1 VNTKLWRS
9 AAAGAAALLLAGL
22 TGCNKT
28 QATQMYEAVPV
39 ERRNLVVSASASGAI
54 EPVLTVDVKSK
65 ASGEIIGMN
74 VQTGDDVKE
83 DQLLA
88 SIDPRIPRNN
98 LAQAQANLEVAQ
110 AQLSNAKA
118 QLARS
123 DTLFKAQA
131 ITQTEYD
138 GARLDYANANASV
151 IRARSDLENARD
163 RMNDTKLRAPL
174 AGTIIT
180 KNVEL
185 GTVISSPTTDVGGGT
200 VLFRMANLDTVQ
212 IRALVDETDIGKV
225 SPGLLST
232 ITVDA
237 YPNRPFEGSVLK
249 IEPQA
254 TVQQNVTMF
263 NVLVRIPNPNH
274 LLKPGMNTEVEIH
287 VGRRDNVLA
296 VPNAALRTQR
306 DVASAA
312 QVLGLDPNEVQQEL
326 TAAAARQQAPANRDS
341 ASLGGGTARR
351 DTTVKH
357 DSAAAPAGSTM
368 TMPDGRTIQ
377 LPPGVTEAQIRSAFQ
392 KRMSGQ
398 ELTPAEQ
405 NAMTAMRAMMQRAGG
420 GGGGAGGG
428 LRRNTGEPS
437 SYIVFVLKKG
447 KPTAVQIRTGLTDLD
462 YIEVVSGLTEQD
474 TVLVLPSASLLN
486 SQRDMQQRMRSVT
499 GGGLPGLQ
507 QQPTTTQQRPQTT
520 TRP

>member
-1 VNTKLWRS
+1 VNTKLWGT
-9 AAAGAAALLLAGL
+9 AAAAVLLAGL
-22 TGCNKT
+22 AGCKKT
-28 QATQMYEAVPV
+28 QTAQSYEAVPV

-74 VQTGDDVKE
+74 VQTGDDVKQS
-83 DQLLA
+83 QLLA

-98 LAQAQANLEVAQ
+98 LAQAEANLQVAQ

-138 GARLDYANANASV
+138 TGKLDYANANAAV

-200 VLFRMANLDTVQ
+200 VLFKMANLDTVQ

-225 SPGLLST
+225 SSGLLTT

-249 IEPQA
+249 VEPQA

-263 NVLVRIPNPNH
+263 NVLVRIPNPSH

-312 QVLGLDPNEVQQEL
+312 QVLGLDPNDVQQQL
-326 TAAAARQQAPANRDS
+326 AARQQPQTPTNRDS
-341 ASLGGGTARR
+341 ASLGGGTMRR
-351 DTTVKH
+351 DTSAGKP
-357 DSAAAPAGSTM
+357 DSAKAAAGGNTM
-368 TMPDGRTIQ
+368 TTPDGRTIQ
-377 LPPGVTEAQIRSAFQ
+377 LPPGITEAQIRSAFQ

-405 NAMTAMRAMMQRAGG
+405 SAMAAMRQMMQRAGG

-428 LRRNTGEPS
+428 FRRNTGEQS
-437 SYIVFVLKKG
+437 SYIVFTLKNG
-447 KPTAVQIRTGLTDLD
+447 KPTPVQIRTGLTDLD

-486 SQRDMQQRMRSVT
+486 AQRDMQQRMRNIT
-499 GGGLPGLQ
+499 GGGLPGVQQ
-507 QQPTTTQQRPQTT
+507 QQPTTPARPQTT

>member
-1 VNTKLWRS
+1 MNKYMWGI
-9 AAAGAAALLLAGL
+9 AAAALLTAIAG
-22 TGCNKT
+22 CHKT
-28 QATQMYEAVPV
+28 QATQSYEAVPV
-39 ERRNLVVSASASGAI
+39 ERRNVVVSASASGAI

-98 LAQAQANLEVAQ
+98 LAQSQANLEVAQ
-110 AQLSNAKA
+110 AQLSNAKS

-174 AGTIIT
+174 SGTIIA

-200 VLFRMANLDTVQ
+200 LLFRMANLDTVQ

-225 SPGLLST
+225 QPGLLTT

-249 IEPQA
+249 VEPQA

-263 NVLVRIPNPNH
+263 NVLIRIPNPNH

-312 QVLGLDPNEVQQEL
+312 QVLGLDPNEVQQQL
-326 TAAAARQQAPANRDS
+326 AAAAARQQTPANRDS

-351 DTTVKH
+351 DTTAGKR
-357 DSAAAPAGSTM
+357 DSAAASSGGNTM
-368 TMPDGRTIQ
+368 TTPDGRTIQ

-405 NAMTAMRAMMQRAGG
+405 SAMAAMRQMMQRAGG
-420 GGGGAGGG
+420 GGGQGGG
-428 LRRNTGEPS
+428 GFRRNTSEPS
-437 SYIVFVLKKG
+437 SYIVFTLKKG
-447 KPTAVQIRTGLTDLD
+447 KPTPVQIRTGLTDLD

-486 SQRDMQQRMRSVT
+486 AQRDQQQRMRNVT
-499 GGGLPGLQ
+499 GGGLPGVQQ
-507 QQPTTTQQRPQTT
+507 QQPTTPARPQTT